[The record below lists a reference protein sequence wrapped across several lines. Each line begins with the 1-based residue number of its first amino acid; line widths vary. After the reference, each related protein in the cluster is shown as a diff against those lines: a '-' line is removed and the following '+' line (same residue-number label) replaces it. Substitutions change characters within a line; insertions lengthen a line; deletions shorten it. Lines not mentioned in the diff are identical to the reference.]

1 MPMHKQ
7 TKISQCGAEPRD
19 LFADRPTALKAARQR
34 AGISMS
40 ELSRRAGMNPG
51 DVSRI
56 ERGRMLPYRSQ
67 AEKLAEALGWRGPLE
82 SLFAPA
88 CGNGPKEL

>member
-1 MPMHKQ
+1 MPMQ
-7 TKISQCGAEPRD
+7 TQTNIQQGGAKPRD
-19 LFADRPTALKAARQR
+19 LFADRPTVMKSVRAA
-34 AGISMS
+34 AGMS
-40 ELSRRAGMNPG
+40 VAELSRRTGMNAG

-67 AEKLAEALGWRGPLE
+67 AEKLADALEWRGELE

-88 CGNGPKEL
+88 CGSGEV